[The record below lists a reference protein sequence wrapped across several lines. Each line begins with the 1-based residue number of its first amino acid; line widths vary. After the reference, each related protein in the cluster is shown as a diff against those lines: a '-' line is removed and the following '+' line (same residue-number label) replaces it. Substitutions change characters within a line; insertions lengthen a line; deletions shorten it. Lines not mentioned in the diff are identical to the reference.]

1 MMEEEFELKGHL
13 PALYAPPAVVPAA
26 VPVDREL
33 QEDLK
38 SIPDQMAFKIGD
50 VAELVKVKPYV
61 LRYWETEF
69 EVLSPKKSKQG
80 QRMYD
85 RRDVENLM
93 MIKKLLYRDRYSI
106 EGARAAL
113 KKLKKNG
120 LKIGEVTEATEAVED
135 VIEKMSQLL
144 SDIRRVKSLFS

>member
-1 MMEEEFELKGHL
+1 MSEELEFQAS
-13 PALYAPPAVVPAA
+13 PSFYAPPAATPAA
-26 VPVDREL
+26 VPVDRQL

-38 SIPDQMAFKIGD
+38 SIPDKMAFKIGD
-50 VAELVKVKPYV
+50 VAELLNVKPYV

-69 EVLSPKKSKQG
+69 EGLSPKKSKQG

-85 RRDVENLM
+85 RRDVEKLM

-120 LKIGEVTEATEAVED
+120 LKISEVTDVTETVED
-135 VIEKMSQLL
+135 VIQRMSDFVA
-144 SDIRRVKSLFS
+144 DIRRIKTLLG